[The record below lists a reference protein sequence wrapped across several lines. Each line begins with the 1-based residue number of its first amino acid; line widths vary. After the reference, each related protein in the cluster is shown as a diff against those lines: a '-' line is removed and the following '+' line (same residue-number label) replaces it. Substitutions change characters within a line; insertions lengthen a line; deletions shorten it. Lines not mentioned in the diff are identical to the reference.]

1 MESKETNILDLNDYC
16 LGQILKYLYEEDHM
30 PFAETCTRFRE
41 IFRDWFNVLY
51 TEYRIKLCVDPYNN
65 IERQLKLLDIV
76 KEIIKRFFVIEEI
89 QTAKNSVWQMLCKLI
104 GRMDSLEYIAIWILG
119 QNQPILAAIEVL
131 PKLKSISIYSY
142 TVDHK

>member
-30 PFAETCTRFRE
+30 PFAETCVRFRE

-65 IERQLKLLDIV
+65 IERQLRHS
-76 KEIIKRFFVIEEI
+76 E
-89 QTAKNSVWQMLCKLI
+89 
-104 GRMDSLEYIAIWILG
+104 G
-119 QNQPILAAIEVL
+119 
-131 PKLKSISIYSY
+131 
-142 TVDHK
+142 HH